1 MEPYH
6 NPRSRHV
13 SMELAI
19 TARGAIQVEG
29 KGEMRTFLLMPGN
42 NSAHFVKGTKK

>member
-19 TARGAIQVEG
+19 TARGAVPIDG
-29 KGEMRTFLLMPGN
+29 KGEMHTFLL
-42 NSAHFVKGTKK
+42 